1 MMEKITGRQL
11 DELFDQFAGKKV
23 MIIGDVMIDAYLW
36 GKVDRISP
44 EAPVPVVSVKRREN
58 LLGGAANV
66 ALNIRALQAVPLL
79 CSVIGNDVR
88 GDEFLDLLK
97 QDGIARDGIVRCPD
111 RVTTTKFRIIGNNAQ
126 MLRVDEEMDTD
137 LSAEDERLLLGV
149 MDGLLKTGEVS
160 VIVMQDYNKGVLT
173 RTLIEKVL
181 KSAAELGIPVVID
194 PKHKNFD
201 AYQGVSLFK
210 PNLKELKEG
219 LNIDAEINSTEQI
232 RQAVADWQSKQS
244 IETMMVTLS
253 EAGLFIRDTAEG
265 EVKEFLLPAHLR
277 KIADVSGAG
286 DTVISVAS
294 LCKALKLSAYLTA
307 ALSNI
312 AGGLVCEYVG
322 VVPVNRDLLLNEA
335 RLLLTLE

>member
-286 DTVISVAS
+286 
-294 LCKALKLSAYLTA
+294 
-307 ALSNI
+307 
-312 AGGLVCEYVG
+312 
-322 VVPVNRDLLLNEA
+322 
-335 RLLLTLE
+335 